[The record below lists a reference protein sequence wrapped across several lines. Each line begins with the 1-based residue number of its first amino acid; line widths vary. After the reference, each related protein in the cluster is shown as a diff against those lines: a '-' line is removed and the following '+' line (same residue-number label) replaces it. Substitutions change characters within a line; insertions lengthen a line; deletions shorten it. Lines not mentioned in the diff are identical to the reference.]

1 MSGWVESQ
9 ARRDLERFVEHLR
22 SERRNSPHTCSNYQR
37 DLERFLMFLSEAGSL
52 QRWSEVT
59 HHLMRRHVATL
70 SRAGLGGRSIARHL
84 SSIRRFFDYLIR
96 EGIAHD
102 NPAQGIQAPR
112 REKRL
117 PTVVDVDQM
126 QQLLDAEPS
135 DSLEGRDLAMFELFY
150 SSGLRLAELVG
161 LDLSALDLRDGQ
173 VRVLGKG
180 GKERDLPVGRKAR
193 EALRAWLA
201 ERGAYA
207 AAGEQAVFVSRRGR
221 RIHPR
226 TVQARLR
233 RWGLKTGADRRLHP
247 HLMRHSFASHML
259 ESSGDLRAVQ
269 ELLGHAD
276 ISTTQVYTHLD
287 FQHLARVYDHAHPR
301 AQRRRQS
308 AGANVGEYELGES
321 NDKPVTS
328 NEP

>member
-1 MSGWVESQ
+1 MSGWIDYQ
-9 ARRDLERFVEHLR
+9 ARLDLERFIEHLR
-22 SERRNSPHTCSNYQR
+22 SERRSSSHTCSNYQR
-37 DLERFLMFLSEAGSL
+37 DLERFITAIGEVPAV
-52 QRWSEVT
+52 QQWTDVT

-96 EGIAHD
+96 EGRARD

-126 QQLLDAEPS
+126 QQLLDAEPA
-135 DSLEGRDLAMFELFY
+135 DGLESRDLAMFELFY

-161 LDLSALDLRDGQ
+161 LNLVALDLREGQ

-207 AAGEQAVFVSRRGR
+207 AADEPAVFVSRRGR
-221 RIHPR
+221 RINPR
-226 TVQARLR
+226 TVQVRLR
-233 RWGLKTGADRRLHP
+233 RWGLKNGADRRLHP

-301 AQRRRQS
+301 AQRRRQ
-308 AGANVGEYELGES
+308 GAETDTGDNKSMGAKS
-321 NDKPVTS
+321 D
-328 NEP
+328 EP